1 VIVETVTRTFV
12 AYIAGLLI
20 SGEKR
25 FALRDHDRKKVVFLD
40 GLVENNEVKIYGHER
55 NGYVSG
61 LGEGGRY
68 MLYQHG
74 GEGTLTLAVDAVE
87 RHFRGCDHRSGF
99 HFFGNMTAAA
109 LSLFDYQDVQW
120 HRYTLERPTVVYEP
134 PATE

>member
-1 VIVETVTRTFV
+1 MEIVTRTCV

-40 GLVENNEVKIYGHER
+40 GLVDNNEVKIYSHER

-61 LGEGGRY
+61 LGDSGRY

-74 GEGTLTLAVDAVE
+74 GQGTLTLNVDVVE
-87 RHFRGCDHRSGF
+87 RHFKGCDHRSGF
-99 HFFGNMTAAA
+99 HFFGNMADDGV
-109 LSLFDYQDVQW
+109 SLFDYQDVKW
-120 HRYTLERPTVVYEP
+120 HRFTLERSASNNGP
-134 PATE
+134 PAATE